1 MTLFS
6 NRRRKKHLGA
16 FPMEKIPRVPEPT
29 TYISPDVPRVPKR
42 ANFFNRAASGDLGPA
57 PKRERPRF
65 VGKIPLARAMG
76 TVCKVHHPM
85 HRGDANPDRAP
96 IPDDPQ
102 AAAEHMKALCY
113 FLKADVVGICEVP
126 EYAWYSHDTN
136 GDEMP
141 ARHRYAI
148 VLLID
153 QGFKTLDAASGDDW
167 ISNAQSFRAYM
178 WGSNTACTV
187 AEYIRQLGWE
197 AQAHTNFDSDVL
209 HLPLVMKAGLGELS
223 RIGEVALNPFIG
235 PRFKSSVITTDLPM
249 ATDQPIDFGLQDFCA
264 KCRKCAVECPCN
276 AIPFGDKVMFNGYE
290 MWKPDVAKCTSYRV
304 TNPNGGGCGRCLKM
318 CPFNKE
324 GLLSHRIALWLA
336 IRVKPVRRLLARL
349 DDWLGFG
356 RRNEVKKWWWDLEI
370 VDRKVTVPKT
380 ANKRDLKEDRS
391 ERKQRL
397 AMFPADTL
405 PEGGERAAAPV
416 DRKLGAELYDKG
428 LAENRARLNGQ
439 KERAE

>member
-1 MTLFS
+1 
-6 NRRRKKHLGA
+6 
-16 FPMEKIPRVPEPT
+16 MEKIPRVPEPT

-153 QGFKTLDAASGDDW
+153 QGFETLDAASGDDW

-370 VDRKVTVPKT
+370 VDRKVRVPKP